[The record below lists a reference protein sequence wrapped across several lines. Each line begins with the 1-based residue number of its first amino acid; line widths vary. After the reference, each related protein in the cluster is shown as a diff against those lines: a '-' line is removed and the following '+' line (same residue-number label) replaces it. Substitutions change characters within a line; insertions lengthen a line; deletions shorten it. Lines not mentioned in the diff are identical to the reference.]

1 MKDKNVVVL
10 AINLQDSKD
19 QIRKYFEENK
29 FTFTPL
35 MQKSDEI
42 SKAYGVSAYPT
53 NYLVGPDGKIAKAF
67 PKVMPKTHDE
77 VVLEALNG

>member
-10 AINLQDSKD
+10 AVNLQDSKD

-29 FTFTPL
+29 FTFRPV

-42 SKAYGVSAYPT
+42 SRAYGVSAYPT
-53 NYLVGPDGKIAKAF
+53 NYVVGPDGKIVFRSVGYDEEGLKGAIGKVAK
-67 PKVMPKTHDE
+67 
-77 VVLEALNG
+77 